1 MVYNNLMDRYD
12 EIIQNQLS
20 GTYYDPHELKYG
32 TKAKT
37 FLSPFDFDKLNERKA
52 ELAEKGDD
60 ERFVKLNL
68 LSWNSKPPFYLVPDE
83 LFSMQSTL
91 LELASSLDLNDFTK
105 EATVHSLLFSEIDGS
120 LSIEDIPTTR
130 KRIIELIQEGAE
142 PLNRNDLIVKNMSK
156 GIDFVLSKPSFD
168 EASLAHLYDLLSE
181 GCLDEEDKLL
191 EGNLYRHDEVEID
204 HYPGCPHEKIKACMD
219 SLFAF
224 VNENLKNPKLKYF
237 LPHIAHY
244 YLVYVH
250 PYFDYNGRTARM
262 VSLWLHFLTDNV
274 HPSFISEGIDL
285 KKRDYYL
292 ALENTRDSHNDLTY
306 FLEYIFKTSIDYFLC
321 YRDLEIITQSLQD
334 KGITW
339 TESELAYFKKIL
351 LSYKGKFTYRD
362 FLKFTKS
369 EMSKQGALKTL
380 NKFASYGLLISKES
394 QSKVKLF
401 DVKKDCLAYW
411 MSNFGERTD

>member
-1 MVYNNLMDRYD
+1 MANYD
-12 EIIQNQLS
+12 EIIQKQLS
-20 GTYYDPHELKYG
+20 EIYYDPRELKYG

-37 FLSPFDFDKLNERKA
+37 FLSPFEFDKLSERKA

-68 LSWNSKPPFYLVPDE
+68 LSWNSKPLFYLVPDE
-83 LFSMQSTL
+83 LSSMQSTL
-91 LELASSLDLNDFTK
+91 LELASNLDLSDFTK
-105 EATVHSLLFSEIDGS
+105 GAIEHSFLYSEIDGS
-120 LSIEDIPTTR
+120 LSVEGIPTTR
-130 KRIIELIQEGAE
+130 KRMAELIQGNAE

-168 EASLAHLYDLLSE
+168 ETNLAHLYDLLSD
-181 GCLDEEDKLL
+181 GCLDEDDKLL
-191 EGNLYRHDEVEID
+191 EDSLYRHNEVEIY
-204 HYPGCPHEKIKACMD
+204 HYLGCPHEKIKGCMD

-274 HPSFISEGIDL
+274 YPSFISEGIDL
-285 KKRDYYL
+285 KKKDYYL

-321 YRDLEIITQSLQD
+321 YKNLEIITQSLQD
-334 KGITW
+334 EGTTW

-362 FLKFTKS
+362 FLKFSKS
-369 EMSKQGALKTL
+369 EMSKQGALKIL
-380 NKFASYGLLISKES
+380 NKFVSYGLLISEES

-411 MSNFGERTD
+411 MSNFRE